1 MATHLSDLLHAPD
14 SEWTPFPGGELEGQ
28 RPRRLCPSCRSK
40 LQREVA
46 QPFRAASSDAG
57 LKRRVGADAPR
68 RPLCFACY
76 RLELDRE
83 KALKAAGELNTA
95 SEARFQ
101 DTLPLEP
108 VNVPRVRALEVERAA
123 ERTAMRAGAGRFVD
137 RRRQAQIAAR
147 HALQAVAAGLQ
158 THQTPGTTRDR
169 AFADA
174 AHAAELQLPES
185 WLPFVVSR
193 SLAR

>member
-1 MATHLSDLLHAPD
+1 MTKYLSDVLHAPD
-14 SEWTPFPGGELEGQ
+14 SEWTAFPGGELEGQ
-28 RPRRLCPSCRSK
+28 RPRVLCPSCRRK
-40 LQREVA
+40 LQHDVA
-46 QPFRAASSDAG
+46 QPFRAAGSDAG
-57 LKRRVGADAPR
+57 LKLRVKADAPR
-68 RPLCFACY
+68 RPLCFGCY

-83 KALKAAGELNTA
+83 KAFKAAGELNTA
-95 SEARFQ
+95 SDARFQ

-108 VNVPRVRALEVERAA
+108 VNIQRLRALEVERAA

-169 AFADA
+169 AFADGV
-174 AHAAELQLPES
+174 HAAELQLPES

-193 SLAR
+193 QMGR